1 MLSGWMHVC
10 FQAIFLG
17 VCPLLFLFVL
27 KVSGSLVQNS
37 NNNFKLVYERERN
50 NAHWFLVKLF

>member
-1 MLSGWMHVC
+1 MCVFKL
-10 FQAIFLG
+10 FLLELYS
-17 VCPLLFLFVL
+17 LLFLFVL
-27 KVSGSLVQNS
+27 KVSGRLVQNS